1 MNVMW
6 QRGFRDKSWKR
17 KTSLSEDDDDV
28 KEREEMDVKS
38 QIEKERSK
46 TVRKLFEQ
54 EATL

>member
-38 QIEKERSK
+38 QIEKER
-46 TVRKLFEQ
+46 VRKLFEQ